1 MEVGSTFFLH
11 YLSLIFNYFSF
22 FLLDPTTATDM
33 VLHTRLSAIAICVSG
48 ATTAAAHVLLPF
60 SRRSD
65 IPSPKL
71 TARASSEQTAL
82 TSSTGYAWVVDAT
95 VGTPGQR
102 LSLLVSSSVSDTW
115 VPDAD
120 SAGCSPDD
128 YYSASSYNGYD
139 IPSPQC
145 RWGSYNYTNSETY
158 LPANQRYSS
167 FNPSYV
173 DDLYVYG
180 DNMTDKLVVGDIEMD
195 DFPMGLVSSASR
207 WIGILG
213 LGHNRSSSA
222 YDTYPTFM
230 DRMVSSGKIAT
241 PAYSMWLD
249 NAEGT
254 SGGLLFGAIDQSRY
268 TGELFRLPGQSGYY
282 SYSTTLGTTLE
293 SINGTTDS
301 GDVMPSIRSNDFPVD
316 VTVGPGELFSFLP
329 ELLADEM
336 ASIAGATYNE
346 TLGYYTISC
355 DAGRTNSA
363 KFVFEL
369 GGSGGPLLSAEMS
382 DLVIPAS
389 AVDTSYLSQY
399 WGNETEICF
408 FGVQERST
416 YSSYNTYNLGSSLL
430 RRTYLVFDL
439 ANDEIALAP
448 ARFSSSSDSPSPT
461 IVAFES
467 YGATVPSAVMFCTSG
482 RCASECS
489 TWDCIDSTSTDDS
502 RSNPNFDPSNGDLAQ
517 WQSIAIGVGVGV
529 GVLILI
535 GAAAAVVIWTRLCLG
550 DRKGAAEKGVD
561 EGTGTRSQ
569 LSESTQGPAEAQ
581 GGNGGTT
588 SPTVTLPPGA
598 LPVIQEGPGADKEA
612 HQLPALGAQPTRP
625 ITPEATST
633 PNSAAAA
640 VLASSEDQ
648 QPPDSAEGAQTSGA
662 GMSQK
667 GKGKEVDG
675 AAV

>member
-1 MEVGSTFFLH
+1 
-11 YLSLIFNYFSF
+11 
-22 FLLDPTTATDM
+22 M
-33 VLHTRLSAIAICVSG
+33 VIRTRLSATVICVLG
-48 ATTAAAHVLLPF
+48 ATTTAAHVLLPF

-65 IPSPKL
+65 IPDPKL
-71 TARASSEQTAL
+71 TTRASSEQTAL
-82 TSSTGYAWVVDAT
+82 TSRGGYAWVVDAT

-102 LSLLVSSSVSDTW
+102 LSLLVSPSAGDTW
-115 VPDAD
+115 VPNAE
-120 SAGCSPDD
+120 AVGCSPGD
-128 YYSASSYNGYD
+128 YYDADYYED
-139 IPSPQC
+139 YEIPSPQC
-145 RWGSYNYTNSETY
+145 HWGGYNHSNSETY

-167 FNPSYV
+167 FSPTYV
-173 DDLYVYG
+173 DDLYVHG
-180 DNMTDKLVVGDIEMD
+180 ENMTDKLVVGDIEMD

-230 DRMVSSGKIAT
+230 DRMVSSGKIAS

-268 TGELFRLPGQSGYY
+268 TGELLRLPGRSLY

-301 GDVMPSIRSNDFPVD
+301 GDVMPPIRSNDFPVD
-316 VTVGPGELFSFLP
+316 VIIGSGELFSFLP
-329 ELLADEM
+329 EVLADEM

-346 TLGYYTISC
+346 TFGGYIISC

-363 KFVFEL
+363 EFVFEL

-389 AVDTSYLSQY
+389 AVDTGYLLQY
-399 WGNETEICF
+399 WRNETEICF
-408 FGVQERST
+408 FGVQKRLT
-416 YSSYNTYNLGSSLL
+416 YSSYDVYNLGSSLL
-430 RRTYLVFDL
+430 RRTYLVFDH

-489 TWDCIDSTSTDDS
+489 TWDCVDPTFTDDP
-502 RSNPNFDPSNGDLAQ
+502 RSNPNFNSSNPDVAN
-517 WQSIAIGVGVGV
+517 WQSVAIGVGVGV

-535 GAAAAVVIWTRLCLG
+535 GAAAAAVIWTRLCLG
-550 DRKGAAEKGVD
+550 DRKDAAEKGAD
-561 EGTGTRSQ
+561 EGGGTGSQ

-581 GGNGGTT
+581 GGNGGMT
-588 SPTVTLPPGA
+588 SPTVTLPPGT
-598 LPVIQEGPGADKEA
+598 LPVIQESPGADKEEP
-612 HQLPALGAQPTRP
+612 QLPALGTQPTRP
-625 ITPEATST
+625 ITPEATSAS
-633 PNSAAAA
+633 NSAAVA

-648 QPPDSAEGAQTSGA
+648 QPQDPAEVAQTSGP
-662 GMSQK
+662 GETSTSPMSQK
-667 GKGKEVDG
+667 ARAKK
-675 AAV
+675 